1 MSNVVPFR
9 KRIPDCSADP
19 EIDIF
24 TAVDLA
30 IRDLRDVAR
39 GCDGAVRAQVDECR
53 LMLERA
59 FHSAVGD
66 A

>member
-9 KRIPDCSADP
+9 KRIPDCSAAP

-39 GCDGAVRAQVDECR
+39 GCDGAVRDQVEECR

-59 FHSAVGD
+59 LRSAVGE